1 MHMICTNAC
10 KNAMDAC
17 TCVFI
22 TRLSMLCFNYT
33 HTICFM
39 LLAHMVH
46 VNACMIAMNACAPQ
60 YSNHS
65 TRMLNQSPNSAH
77 MTRNI
82 ANDAH

>member
-1 MHMICTNAC
+1 MHMACTNAC

-17 TCVFI
+17 MCVFI

-33 HTICFM
+33 HTISFM

-46 VNACMIAMNACAPQ
+46 VIACRNAMNACAPQ

-77 MTRNI
+77 MTPNR
-82 ANDAH
+82 ANNVH